1 MLNTRK
7 RCRKL
12 HLINERF
19 MHRSN
24 LPSGMYE
31 SQTQSKSWRQMKSVY
46 GRYLNLIDC
55 MRNCIQSTLKRII
68 MGNLRGGI

>member
-46 GRYLNLIDC
+46 GRYFELDRLYEELYSKHFKTHYNGKPA
-55 MRNCIQSTLKRII
+55 RR
-68 MGNLRGGI
+68 